1 MAGVDLQQCSM
12 SINQKA
18 EGPVD
23 LQKFA
28 WLSVATGIVVFGM
41 KIGAYLATG
50 SVGLLS
56 DALESIVNIVAA
68 VVALLALRT
77 AMKPA
82 DDVHHFGRG
91 KAEYFSA
98 SIEGF
103 MILLAALI
111 IIYTAVERIITPRPL
126 EAIGWGLTISTLA
139 SLLNGAVAVIL
150 IRAGKAHRSP
160 VLDAD
165 GKHLLTDVWTSV
177 GVIIGVGLVVI
188 TGWERLDGVVALA
201 VGLNIIVTGV
211 NLLRSSTAGLMD
223 KALSDEDHMKIVEVL
238 QKHESETVK
247 FHALQ
252 TREAGRHRF
261 VSMHVL
267 VPGDWSIQK
276 GHDLSEIIEAEIK
289 SHLENTTVS
298 THVEP
303 IEDERSWADEP
314 EGQHRW
320 V

>member
-1 MAGVDLQQCSM
+1 M
-12 SINQKA
+12 SNT
-18 EGPVD
+18 PVN
-23 LQKFA
+23 LTKFA
-28 WLSVATGIVVFGM
+28 WMSIVVSIVVFGM
-41 KIGAYLATG
+41 KIAAWWATG

-56 DALESIVNIVAA
+56 DALESTVNIFAA
-68 VVALLALRT
+68 VIALFALRT

-82 DDVHHFGRG
+82 DAMHHFGRG

-111 IIYTAVERIITPRPL
+111 IVYTAIERIISPRPL
-126 EAIGWGLTISTLA
+126 EQIGWGLTISTIAALINGGTA
-139 SLLNGAVAVIL
+139 LILL
-150 IRAGKAHRSP
+150 RAGKLHRSP
-160 VLDAD
+160 VLVAD

-177 GVIIGVGLVVI
+177 GVIVGVGLVVV
-188 TGWERLDGVVALA
+188 TGWDRLDGVVAMA
-201 VGLNIIVTGV
+201 VGLNIIVTGI

-223 KALSDEDHMKIVEVL
+223 KALSDDDHLKIVQVL
-238 QKHESETVK
+238 TKYESDEVK

-252 TREAGRHRF
+252 TREAGRQRF

-267 VPGDWSIQK
+267 VPGAWTIQK
-276 GHDLSEIIEAEIK
+276 GHDLSENLEADIIAVLSDAII
-289 SHLENTTVS
+289 T

-303 IEDERSWADEP
+303 LEDERSWADEP

-320 V
+320 R

>member
-1 MAGVDLQQCSM
+1 MTETQISNTQVNLA
-12 SINQKA
+12 
-18 EGPVD
+18 
-23 LQKFA
+23 KFA
-28 WLSVATGIVVFGM
+28 WMSIIVSVVVFGM
-41 KIGAYLATG
+41 KMAAWWATG

-56 DALESIVNIVAA
+56 DALESTVNIVAA
-68 VVALLALRT
+68 VVALFALRT

-82 DDVHHFGRG
+82 DAMHHFGRG

-111 IIYTAVERIITPRPL
+111 IVYTAIERIITPRDL
-126 EAIGWGLTISTLA
+126 EQIGWGLTISTIAAIVNGGTALI
-139 SLLNGAVAVIL
+139 LL
-150 IRAGKAHRSP
+150 RAGKLHRSP
-160 VLDAD
+160 VLVAD
-165 GKHLLTDVWTSV
+165 GKHLMTDVWTSA
-177 GVIIGVGLVVI
+177 GVIVGVGLVVV
-188 TGWERLDGVVALA
+188 TGWNRLDGIVALA

-223 KALSDEDHMKIVEVL
+223 KALSDEDHEKIVKVL
-238 QKHESETVK
+238 TKYESDEVK

-252 TREAGRHRF
+252 TREAGRQRF

-267 VPGDWSIQK
+267 VPGAWSIQK
-276 GHDLSEIIEAEIK
+276 GHDLSEELEADIIADLPGTII
-289 SHLENTTVS
+289 T

-303 IEDERSWADEP
+303 LEDERSWADEP

-320 V
+320 R

>member
-1 MAGVDLQQCSM
+1 VNLA
-12 SINQKA
+12 
-18 EGPVD
+18 
-23 LQKFA
+23 KFA
-28 WLSVATGIVVFGM
+28 WMSIVVSIVVFAM
-41 KIGAYLATG
+41 KIAAWSATG

-56 DALESIVNIVAA
+56 DALESTVNIFAA
-68 VVALLALRT
+68 VIALLALRT

-82 DDVHHFGRG
+82 DAMHHFGRG

-111 IIYTAVERIITPRPL
+111 IVFTAVERIISPRPL
-126 EAIGWGLTISTLA
+126 EQIGWGLTISSLA
-139 SLLNGAVAVIL
+139 AVINGGTAL
-150 IRAGKAHRSP
+150 ILLRAGKLHRSP
-160 VLDAD
+160 VLVAD

-177 GVIIGVGLVVI
+177 GVIVGVGLVVV
-188 TGWERLDGVVALA
+188 TGWNRLDGIVAMA
-201 VGLNIIVTGV
+201 VGLNIIITGI

-223 KALSDEDHMKIVEVL
+223 KALSDEDHLKIVQVL
-238 QKHESETVK
+238 TKFESEEVK

-252 TREAGRHRF
+252 TREAGRQRF

-267 VPGDWSIQK
+267 VPGAWSIQK
-276 GHDLSEIIEAEIK
+276 GHDLSEELEAEIIAE
-289 SHLENTTVS
+289 LPDAIIT

-303 IEDERSWADEP
+303 LEDERSWADEP

-320 V
+320 K

>member
-1 MAGVDLQQCSM
+1 MTTTQVSNA
-12 SINQKA
+12 
-18 EGPVD
+18 PVN
-23 LQKFA
+23 LTKFA
-28 WLSVATGIVVFGM
+28 WMSIIVSVVVFGM
-41 KIGAYLATG
+41 KIAAWRATG

-56 DALESIVNIVAA
+56 DALESTVNIFAA
-68 VVALLALRT
+68 VIALLALRT

-82 DDVHHFGRG
+82 DAMHHFGRG

-111 IIYTAVERIITPRPL
+111 IVYTAIERIITPRAL
-126 EAIGWGLTISTLA
+126 EQIGWGLTISTIA
-139 SLLNGAVAVIL
+139 AVINGGTAL
-150 IRAGKAHRSP
+150 ILLGAGKLHRSP
-160 VLDAD
+160 VLVAD

-177 GVIIGVGLVVI
+177 GVIVGVGLVVV
-188 TGWERLDGVVALA
+188 TGWNRLDGVVAMA
-201 VGLNIIVTGV
+201 VGLNIIITGI

-223 KALSDEDHMKIVEVL
+223 KALSDEDHLKIVKVL
-238 QKHESETVK
+238 TKYESEEVK

-252 TREAGRHRF
+252 TREAGRQRF

-267 VPGDWSIQK
+267 VPGAWSIQK
-276 GHDLSEIIEAEIK
+276 GHDLSEELEAEIIAE
-289 SHLENTTVS
+289 LPDAIIT

-303 IEDERSWADEP
+303 LEDERSWADEP

-320 V
+320 K